1 MCTTRASEDHA
12 ALLGEIDN
20 PDALLID
27 VASNGRYVRNVLS
40 EATTKMKA
48 RNATDPAIDLM
59 TADFDTIRTIEVDD
73 MRAAIEEVLTANEI
87 RPPHPSN

>member
-1 MCTTRASEDHA
+1 MVDDVALSTVLAGRAA
-12 ALLGEIDN
+12 IGEIDN

-48 RNATDPAIDLM
+48 RNATE
-59 TADFDTIRTIEVDD
+59 T
-73 MRAAIEEVLTANEI
+73 
-87 RPPHPSN
+87 PPSTS